1 MIAKTICAYLFMTMV
16 CCCYV
21 YLHTDYSK
29 VSGGAMIKIETTFFI
44 SLFWPLV
51 FLYVVLSTIK
61 KMKQQ
66 KEMANTRR
74 MKSEKQVD

>member
-21 YLHTDYSK
+21 YMHTDYSK
-29 VSGGAMIKIETTFFI
+29 VSGGAGAKMVSTVII

-61 KMKQQ
+61 KRKQR
-66 KEMANTRR
+66 KEMANA
-74 MKSEKQVD
+74 KKG

>member
-1 MIAKTICAYLFMTMV
+1 MIAKTICVYLFMTMV

-29 VSGGAMIKIETTFFI
+29 VSGGPGAKMVSTFVL

-51 FLYVVLSTIK
+51 FLYGVLSTIK
-61 KMKQQ
+61 KRNKL
-66 KEMANTRR
+66 KEMANA
-74 MKSEKQVD
+74 KKG